1 MWETIAPPMLGI
13 LLYVLTVWTA
23 QCFTEGRT
31 GGIPEEE
38 AEDEKI
44 D

>member
-1 MWETIAPPMLGI
+1 MSAGFGI

-23 QCFTEGRT
+23 QCITDGK
-31 GGIPEEE
+31 GGIPEDE

-44 D
+44 N